1 MAAAALYILTGLTL
15 YGGVHHL
22 YLGARRPDGKPHLQ
36 LGGLY
41 LLVAGFALGSALTYQ
56 LAALEALLPA
66 GKLDISLG
74 ILLWVGLVW
83 HVAFRTGCKPLI
95 ALDLLTAVWVIF
107 LVRNLTEP
115 NSLLY
120 ADVTPVKQTLLSG
133 ETLGL
138 FFTSI
143 SPWWT
148 AVELSMLASLLFCF
162 YACYNLYQRGQRA
175 PALVTAAG
183 LVLLGLVTLFDH
195 LVSIQV
201 IRAGYLAPFG
211 FALFLLPESLYPL
224 ARDWRKKRVPDTPP
238 VIHNLT
244 YMPDQATFHSDVSQ
258 LRTPRQG
265 GVREYPDN
273 GAGGH
278 RLRTDQRAAAVDAT
292 AGKGN
297 ARIRSVADASPAVAV
312 ATRPRPVASVSAI
325 PPTPAVDPVILT
337 AVTDNLIDIA
347 VFATMALNRFKRG
360 DADPQTLES
369 LCKKVRSHA
378 IKTRRL
384 AAQLVPPDTLG
395 HDNAPADDD

>member
-15 YGGVHHL
+15 YGGAHHL
-22 YLGARRPDGKPHLQ
+22 YLGARRPDGSPHLQ
-36 LGGLY
+36 LGVLY

-56 LAALEALLPA
+56 LDALEALLPA

-83 HVAFRTGCKPLI
+83 HVAFRTGYKPLI
-95 ALDLLTAVWVIF
+95 LLDLLTAVWAIF

-162 YACYNLYQRGQRA
+162 YACYKLYRRRQRTLA
-175 PALVTAAG
+175 VVTAAG
-183 LVLLGLVTLFDH
+183 LALLGLVTLFDH

-224 ARDWRKKRVPDTPP
+224 ARDWRKKREPETLP
-238 VIHNLT
+238 VIYNLT
-244 YMPDQATFHSDVSQ
+244 YMPDQAPFHSDVSQ
-258 LRTPRQG
+258 LRTPLQAG
-265 GVREYPDN
+265 GARKYPDK
-273 GAGGH
+273 GSGRGLRPGQEQKGTRMPPASAALRRH
-278 RLRTDQRAAAVDAT
+278 TRLPPHP
-292 AGKGN
+292 
-297 ARIRSVADASPAVAV
+297 RSRRRGPG
-312 ATRPRPVASVSAI
+312 RW
-325 PPTPAVDPVILT
+325 PP
-337 AVTDNLIDIA
+337 
-347 VFATMALNRFKRG
+347 
-360 DADPQTLES
+360 
-369 LCKKVRSHA
+369 
-378 IKTRRL
+378 
-384 AAQLVPPDTLG
+384 
-395 HDNAPADDD
+395 